1 MSQHREGGFL
11 VTKIH
16 HLSGRIFAEKL
27 RKHQIE
33 INPGQGRILYALWR
47 EDGIPIN
54 ELARRTLL
62 SKSTLTTML
71 DRLEDAGL
79 LSRVP
84 TKSDRRKTLIRLTEK
99 VKALEDTYA
108 GVSEEMT
115 ELFYRDFRG
124 EEIDQFEKYLG
135 RILRNLTDYEA

>member
-1 MSQHREGGFL
+1 M
-11 VTKIH
+11 TKIH
-16 HLSGRIFAEKL
+16 YLSGRIFAEKL
-27 RKHQIE
+27 REHQIE

-47 EDGIPIN
+47 EDRIPIN
-54 ELARRTLL
+54 ELAKRTLL
-62 SKSTLTTML
+62 SKSTLTSML

-84 TKSDRRKTLIRLTEK
+84 TKTDRRKTLINLTDK

-108 GVSEEMT
+108 RVSEEMT

-135 RILRNLTDYEA
+135 RILKNLTDYEA